1 MFSTVGEVKEVASK
15 VWPAAAEIT
24 VHLVAATADA
34 PQGYRACALG
44 EHNRLLGRVTA
55 ASLNQLKDQ
64 LEQELAQR
72 NAPRPASAAN
82 APPSVAS

>member
-1 MFSTVGEVKEVASK
+1 MLSTIGEVKEVAQK
-15 VWPAAAEIT
+15 VWPAAVEIS

-55 ASLNQLKDQ
+55 GSLNQLKEW
-64 LEQELAQR
+64 LEHELAVR
-72 NAPRPASAAN
+72 A
-82 APPSVAS
+82 